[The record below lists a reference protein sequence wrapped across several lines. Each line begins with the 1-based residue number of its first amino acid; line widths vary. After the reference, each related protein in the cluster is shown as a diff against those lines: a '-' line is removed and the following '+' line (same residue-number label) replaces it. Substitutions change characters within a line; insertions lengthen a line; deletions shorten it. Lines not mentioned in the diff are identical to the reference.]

1 MANFHVYAGAN
12 GALVQPEVR
21 RIGAGD
27 LMDALR
33 KGVDDFMH
41 KPSHVIF
48 ICLIYP
54 IVGVILATWTSGANA
69 LPLLFPLMSGFALLG
84 PFAAIGLYEISRRRE
99 AGLDTSWRQ
108 ALDVRK
114 SPAIPS
120 IAALGAFLLALFVA
134 WLLIAQGL
142 YQSLYGEEAPQSLA
156 AFIGDVLTTERGWTM
171 ILVGNAIGLV
181 FAVIVLCTTVIAFP
195 LLLDRDVG
203 AWTAIQTSVRAVAV
217 NPLMLALW
225 GVIVAVC
232 LAIGSLPIFAGLI
245 IVIPILGH
253 ATWHLYRKV
262 VA

>member
-12 GALVQPEVR
+12 ETLVQPQVR

-99 AGLDTSWRQ
+99 AGLDTSWQQ

-142 YQSLYGEEAPQSLA
+142 YQALYGEEAPQSIR
-156 AFIGDVLTTERGWTM
+156 AFLGDVLTTERGWTM

-181 FAVIVLCTTVIAFP
+181 FAVVVLCTTVIAFP

-203 AWTAIQTSVRAVAV
+203 AWTAIQTSARAVAA
-217 NPLMLALW
+217 NPVMLALW
-225 GVIVAVC
+225 GVIVAAC
-232 LAIGSLPIFAGLI
+232 LAVGSLPIFAGLI